1 LLSLLWD
8 GKLFKGMVLGNGMY
22 TVKKLVLAGGAT
34 MISAVSWLMIDAGGA
49 GVLVTLMSNLYFEK
63 ISDVC

>member
-1 LLSLLWD
+1 
-8 GKLFKGMVLGNGMY
+8 MVLGNGMY

-49 GVLVTLMSNLYFEK
+49 GVLVTLVSNLYFEK